1 MPGARRPWGR
11 LGAYA
16 ARRAGAYALGLCLF
30 GVGAG
35 VGAAA
40 ARLLPDGPRLALW
53 YTLSAWGARA
63 AHAPPA
69 ALWAAAARADVA
81 WAAALWLLG
90 LTVVGIPAVFLALGA
105 RGLAVGFALALLV
118 RSAGLGGAVA
128 AAGVAAGAAADL
140 PAALFVA
147 GEATAFAAAALTRL
161 GRRRWDG
168 ADRPLAAYAAA
179 LAAATAACLLAAA
192 ADAAVA
198 APAVA
203 WALRWT
209 GAAGGS
215 TP

>member
-1 MPGARRPWGR
+1 MPGARRPWSR

-35 VGAAA
+35 VGSTA
-40 ARLLPDGPRLALW
+40 ARLLPEGQRLALW
-53 YTLSAWGARA
+53 HALSAWA
-63 AHAPPA
+63 AHAAHDPRA

-81 WAAALWLLG
+81 WAAALWLMG
-90 LTVVGIPAVFLALGA
+90 LTVVGLPAVFLALGA

-140 PAALFVA
+140 PAALFLA
-147 GEATAFAAAALTRL
+147 GEATVFAAAALTRL

-179 LAAATAACLLAAA
+179 LAGAAAACLLAAA
-192 ADAAVA
+192 ADATVA
-198 APAVA
+198 APTVG
-203 WALRWT
+203 WALRWA
-209 GAAGGS
+209 GASVGS